1 MSIET
6 ILQEYIQDEILTGK
20 KRSVSIDQSL
30 IGSGVLD
37 SVRLLQLI
45 AFVEKR
51 FAIQIADAEM
61 MADNFKTIARITTLI
76 EAKRGAA
83 QDPGVGR
90 P

>member
-1 MSIET
+1 M
-6 ILQEYIQDEILTGK
+6 ILQDYIQDEILTGK

-51 FAIQIADAEM
+51 FAIQVADTEM
-61 MADNFKTIARITTLI
+61 VADNFKTIARITSLI
-76 EAKRGAA
+76 ESKRGTVPDSGAA
-83 QDPGVGR
+83 R